1 MPATKLRTKLLV
13 TAGIQAA
20 SGLTVDEVFKA
31 NGDLST
37 CQYRFVQIHT
47 VDGEVTGATGASNP
61 APIGVLQ
68 NAPTASQNA
77 IVRLFGR
84 SQLTVPATA
93 CTLNRGYFV
102 SSTGCG
108 GGIYAGASA
117 PFFGRAISGSVA
129 SGAAGSLIVLLN
141 TITPSASL
149 QSGS

>member
-1 MPATKLRTKLLV
+1 MPAQKFRNPIK
-13 TAGIQAA
+13 AA
-20 SGLTVDEVFKA
+20 AGLTVDEVFKA

-37 CQYRFVQIHT
+37 CQYRFVALGT
-47 VDGEVTGATGASNP
+47 VEGEVVGATGASNP
-61 APIGVLQ
+61 APLGVLQ

-77 IVRLFGR
+77 IVRMFGR
-84 SQLTVPATA
+84 SQVTVPATA
-93 CTLNRGYFV
+93 CTLTRGYFL

-117 PFFGRAISGSVA
+117 VFFGRVISGSVA
-129 SGAAGSLIVLLN
+129 SGAAGSLIAMLN